1 MKTAIHEDRIKEL
14 NEKEIQDG
22 TYVLYWMQQSQ
33 RAEWNQAL
41 EYAIEQSQELNQGVI
56 VCFGLMDNYPEA
68 NTRHY
73 TFMQELSE
81 GLANRKIKFVLKV
94 GHPVDVAVDLAAD
107 ASIIICDR
115 GYLKHQREWR
125 TRLGEKAKCK
135 VVQVES
141 DVVVPVEI
149 ASDKEEYAAR
159 TIRSKIT
166 KKLNEYREEVQSGTP
181 EKSSLSY
188 KVSGEDLSDTE
199 KLLDRL
205 NVSVNPGPVSRYFKG
220 GTGEAKKRFEEFL
233 ENNYLNYNESRNQPH
248 LDNVSFMSPYLHF
261 GQISPL
267 WILHQLK
274 NRSGE
279 NREAYE
285 EELVIRRELAINFCY
300 YSSDYD
306 SLQCLPDWAA
316 ETLETHKSDE
326 RTKVYTKDELENAET
341 DDEYW
346 NTAMK
351 MMKER
356 GYLHNHMRMYWGK
369 QILTYTNTPQYA
381 HKVALELNNKYFL
394 DGRDCNSYANI
405 AWLFG
410 KHDRAWT
417 ERDVFGK
424 VRIMTKKGLERKID
438 GEKYLDKLNHIHS
451 VEKD

>member
-1 MKTAIHEDRIKEL
+1 M
-14 NEKEIQDG
+14 
-22 TYVLYWMQQSQ
+22 
-33 RAEWNQAL
+33 
-41 EYAIEQSQELNQGVI
+41 
-56 VCFGLMDNYPEA
+56 
-68 NTRHY
+68 
-73 TFMQELSE
+73 
-81 GLANRKIKFVLKV
+81 
-94 GHPVDVAVDLAAD
+94 AVDLAAD